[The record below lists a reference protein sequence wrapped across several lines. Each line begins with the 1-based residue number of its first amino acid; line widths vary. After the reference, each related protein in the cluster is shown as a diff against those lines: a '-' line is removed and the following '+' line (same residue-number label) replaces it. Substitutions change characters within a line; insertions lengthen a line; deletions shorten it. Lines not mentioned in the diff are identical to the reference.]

1 MKIKKL
7 GVCLYNIGNNMETSG
22 LLLVSVF
29 CNMQRTPQFG
39 DKDTI
44 FFSISHNLQEEKHRN

>member
-1 MKIKKL
+1 
-7 GVCLYNIGNNMETSG
+7 METSG

-39 DKDTI
+39 DKDTT
-44 FFSISHNLQEEKHRN
+44 ISKYPMIHKKKIMEIRTFCVKFYS

>member
-1 MKIKKL
+1 LKIKKL
-7 GVCLYNIGNNMETSG
+7 GVCLYYIGNNMETSG

-39 DKDTI
+39 DKDTTI
-44 FFSISHNLQEEKHRN
+44 F

>member
-1 MKIKKL
+1 MNIHLRKFS
-7 GVCLYNIGNNMETSG
+7 IGNNMETSG

-44 FFSISHNLQEEKHRN
+44 FFLISHNLQEEKHRN

>member
-1 MKIKKL
+1 
-7 GVCLYNIGNNMETSG
+7 METSG

-44 FFSISHNLQEEKHRN
+44 NF